1 MSKIKKH
8 FYNIET
14 KKINKTKIVLLSDI
28 HYYNKEDYFKLEM
41 IYNSLKEIKPDYI
54 TIAGDLLDNAYISDT
69 NVIYSWL
76 KDISLLATVII
87 SIGNHD
93 LLVKEDFEA
102 GFDKKLFDKI
112 DALDNVYVLN
122 DKSLLIDNINFLG
135 ITLPASYYYETHEP
149 KDYLINY
156 INNVFPKI
164 DKDNYNILL
173 CHSPLRICNKEV
185 LNSINIKNNLDL
197 ILCGH
202 THGGITP
209 EFLKPILKNIGLI
222 SPFRRLFFKNAYGK
236 LKIDNTNIII
246 SSGITKASHRNRFHT
261 LDNFFAR
268 EITIIE
274 ISNNIT
280 QGK

>member
-1 MSKIKKH
+1 MN
-8 FYNIET
+8 YNDVSNYLILEISDDGGAYINPTIWAGENGMYIGSEHANIPVLEEIRTDEET
-14 KKINKTKIVLLSDI
+14 HKDYTVLHPWSPTRNWTDNRSDTSINKTKIVLLSDI

-185 LNSINIKNNLDL
+185 LNSK
-197 ILCGH
+197 
-202 THGGITP
+202 
-209 EFLKPILKNIGLI
+209 
-222 SPFRRLFFKNAYGK
+222 
-236 LKIDNTNIII
+236 
-246 SSGITKASHRNRFHT
+246 
-261 LDNFFAR
+261 
-268 EITIIE
+268 
-274 ISNNIT
+274 
-280 QGK
+280 

>member
-1 MSKIKKH
+1 MSKIKKY

-41 IYNSLKEIKPDYI
+41 IYNSLKEIEPDYI

-209 EFLKPILKNIGLI
+209 EFLKPILRNIGLI